1 MVTVREK
8 VRFVETDMMGVAHH
22 SNHLRWFE
30 MGRVEYM
37 RKAGISLL
45 SLMQDGIVFPITE
58 VNCQYKKSA
67 IFDDYILIET
77 KLEYLTRA
85 QMVYTYQVLR
95 ESDQA
100 LLATGRTQNVF
111 TDKKSGR
118 IVRLD
123 KKRLENMF
131 KMYEEDKAVE

>member
-1 MVTVREK
+1 
-8 VRFVETDMMGVAHH
+8 
-22 SNHLRWFE
+22 
-30 MGRVEYM
+30 
-37 RKAGISLL
+37 
-45 SLMQDGIVFPITE
+45 
-58 VNCQYKKSA
+58 
-67 IFDDYILIET
+67 
-77 KLEYLTRA
+77 
-85 QMVYTYQVLR
+85 MVYTYQVLR